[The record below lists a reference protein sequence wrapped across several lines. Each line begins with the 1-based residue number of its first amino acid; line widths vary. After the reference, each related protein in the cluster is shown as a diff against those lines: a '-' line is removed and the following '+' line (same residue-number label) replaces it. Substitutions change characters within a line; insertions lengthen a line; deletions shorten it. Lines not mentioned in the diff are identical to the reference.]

1 MSAVEKH
8 VAAMNAA
15 NSLTDTA
22 GVRQKGGKK
31 YLEVKH
37 RVTVLRQTYGLELGI
52 DTELLLAD
60 DKHVRVS
67 AKITDAAGRVVGSG
81 LAEEVR
87 GSSGVTA
94 TSAVEVCETSAIGRA
109 ASSLGLH
116 GGEYASLNEV
126 QIAQSHD
133 VATEQQPPPA
143 PPPMP
148 PFPPTPPQPQ
158 PQPVQ
163 TKVVADD
170 IPFDADDGR
179 EVPDWSEWCAA
190 AKVDFSAFESEARL
204 RGWMNDNKF
213 NLEKLQVAE
222 PAMYKRLGS
231 LWAECVETV
240 KKGART

>member
-1 MSAVEKH
+1 MTAEMH

-15 NSLTDTA
+15 NALTETA

-37 RVTVLRQTYGLELGI
+37 RVSVLRQTYGLDVGI

-60 DKHVRVS
+60 DKYVRV
-67 AKITDAAGRVVGSG
+67 AATVTDAAGRVIGSG

-87 GSSGVTA
+87 GSSGVNA
-94 TSAVEVCETSAIGRA
+94 TSAVENCETSAIGRA
-109 ASSLGLH
+109 LASIGLH
-116 GGEYASLNEV
+116 GGEYASLNEIE
-126 QIAQSHD
+126 IARSHD
-133 VATEQQPPPA
+133 VAAEQQPPPA

-148 PFPPTPPQPQ
+148 PMPTPTQPM
-158 PQPVQ
+158 PMQ
-163 TKVVADD
+163 TKVVSAD
-170 IPFDADDGR
+170 IPFDDTDAK
-179 EVPDWSEWCAA
+179 EVQDWSAWCASA
-190 AKVDFSAFESEARL
+190 SGDFSAYDSEARL

-213 NLEKLQVAE
+213 NLEKLQAEE

-231 LWAECVETV
+231 RWSECIEFV